1 MGWQDFEYA
10 EAVHRIATY
19 LVPIPNQVD
28 ALGNLQDDYVSEL
41 CIEALLASRTF
52 RSMGTSPQGE
62 ASYVYKSLW
71 NYARTRARSRF
82 RRRRFVAQPF
92 ESELDPVSLEERA
105 EARESIRKL
114 QKNLDKKSLRV
125 LLELAAAGGNLT
137 EAWEA
142 NPQYNRRYFAAVVR
156 KARDAGKKVLQ
167 N

>member
-19 LVPIPNQVD
+19 LVPIPNQAD

-52 RSMGTSPQGE
+52 RSKGSPPQGE

-82 RRRRFVAQPF
+82 RRRRLAQPV
-92 ESELDPVSLEERA
+92 ESELDPVSLEERT

-114 QKNLDKKSLRV
+114 QKSLDKKSLRV
-125 LLELAAAGGNLT
+125 LLELAAVGGNLT

-142 NPQYNRRYFAAVVR
+142 YPQYNRRYFAAVVR
-156 KARDAGKKVLQ
+156 KAREAGKRVLQ

>member
-19 LVPIPNQVD
+19 LVPIPNQAD

-41 CIEALLASRTF
+41 CIEALLASRAF
-52 RSMGTSPQGE
+52 RSKGAPSHGE
-62 ASYVYKSLW
+62 TSYVYKSLW
-71 NYARTRARSRF
+71 NYARTQARSRF
-82 RRRRFVAQPF
+82 RRKRFKAQPV
-92 ESELDPVSLEERA
+92 ESELDPVSLEERT

-114 QKNLDKKSLRV
+114 QKSLDKKSLQV
-125 LLELAAAGGNLT
+125 LLELAAVGGNLT

-142 NPQYNRRYFAAVVR
+142 HPQYNRRYFAAVVR
-156 KARDAGKKVLQ
+156 KAREAGKKALQ